1 MTLLIIHSCHDK
13 KGPRWLRRR
22 GRGRYAAVINAG
34 IMRTIMENL
43 CTRVT
48 DIQPPS
54 SMPPSPTRSFPR
66 NYATAQKS
74 LRTLWIIPRQDVKA
88 RSSVIFI
95 IIGLITGGKSLDSSA
110 FADELKRKPS
120 IENTFQKYYILPL
133 LNFKRYKLYSYETR
147 WKEKGEQQL
156 ELKLKS
162 GENSGLGFRASRQ
175 RVANLTLVR
184 GEGGGEGGAVD
195 SVPERK
201 RSHGWQR
208 PIPSKPILSSSSRV
222 R

>member
-1 MTLLIIHSCHDK
+1 M
-13 KGPRWLRRR
+13 
-22 GRGRYAAVINAG
+22 
-34 IMRTIMENL
+34 
-43 CTRVT
+43 
-48 DIQPPS
+48 
-54 SMPPSPTRSFPR
+54 
-66 NYATAQKS
+66 
-74 LRTLWIIPRQDVKA
+74 KA

-120 IENTFQKYYILPL
+120 IENTFQKYYIFPL

-162 GENSGLGFRASRQ
+162 GENSGLGFRASSSRQ

-184 GEGGGEGGAVD
+184 GEGREGGAVD